1 MLYLDL
7 KKSAEFLKSK
17 YWKMFVLIK
26 TLSEYFL
33 SKQLSEYQVDLQT
46 KVLHQ
51 YMSIRLSLIDEDD
64 WSVISPKHTF
74 SMHYSGAHISWHK
87 CIFSPFLSLHW
98 TLITISV
105 EPH

>member
-64 WSVISPKHTF
+64 LSPISPKHTF
-74 SMHYSGAHISWHK
+74 SMHYSGAYISWHK
-87 CIFSPFLSLHW
+87 CIFSPFLSLHR
-98 TLITISV
+98 TA
-105 EPH
+105 